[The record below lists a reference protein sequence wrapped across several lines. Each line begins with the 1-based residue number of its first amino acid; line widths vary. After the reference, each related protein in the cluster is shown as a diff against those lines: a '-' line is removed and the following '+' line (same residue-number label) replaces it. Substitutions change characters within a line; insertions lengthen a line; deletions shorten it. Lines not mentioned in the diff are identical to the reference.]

1 MKFSLWTQYGALN
14 SRPVFDAFKKGVKK
28 LGFSVEENSKTSDV
42 DVIWSVLWNG
52 RMARNY
58 AIWKEAQQKNK
69 PVIVLE
75 IGGIR
80 RGITWKVGLNG
91 VNRDAYFAPAG
102 NDDTRVKKLGLT
114 LRDWNTKGKYILIC
128 GQHDK
133 SEQWK
138 GQLPMSEWLATTA
151 REIRQYTDRPVVFR
165 PHPRCPVKIAD
176 KKLDIIF
183 QKPMKS
189 PGSYDDF
196 DIRFNGAHCVVSWSS
211 NPGIHAV
218 LNGFPAFVGPS
229 SLAWDVGNSDY
240 SKIESPL
247 MPDRTQWLND
257 YAHTEYTLDE
267 IAAGI
272 PLNYLTKKL
281 S

>member
-14 SRPVFDAFKKGVKK
+14 SRPVFDAFNKGIKR
-28 LGFSVEENSKTSDV
+28 LGHSVEENSKTGDV
-42 DVIWSVLWNG
+42 DVIWSMLWNG

-58 AIWKEAQQKNK
+58 AIWREARRINK

-75 IGGIR
+75 AGGIR
-80 RGITWKVGLNG
+80 RGTTWKVGLNG
-91 VNRDAYFAPAG
+91 VNRDAYFAPEG

-138 GQLPMSEWLATTA
+138 GQPSISEWLIATV
-151 REIRQYTDRPVVFR
+151 REIRKYSDLPVVFR
-165 PHPRCPVKIAD
+165 PHPRCSVRIAD
-176 KKLDIIF
+176 KKLNITL

-196 DIRFNGAHCVVSWSS
+196 DMRFNGAHCVISWSS

-218 LNGFPAFVGPS
+218 LNGVPAFVGPS
-229 SLAWDVGNSDY
+229 SLAYPVGNSDY

-247 MPDRTQWLND
+247 KPDRTQWLND
-257 YAHTEYTLDE
+257 YAHTEHTLDE
-267 IAAGI
+267 IRQGI